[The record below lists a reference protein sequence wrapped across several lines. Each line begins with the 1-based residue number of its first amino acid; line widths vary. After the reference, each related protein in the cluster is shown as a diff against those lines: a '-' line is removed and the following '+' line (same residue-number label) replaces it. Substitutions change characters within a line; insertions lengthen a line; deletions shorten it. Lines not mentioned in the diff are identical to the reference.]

1 VVEAG
6 RDRAADHLERLGTVS
21 VMLNPGPPTGVELQL
36 MLAYD
41 AGATG
46 REPAATIMVGP
57 GERSHTYDY
66 RDHK

>member
-1 VVEAG
+1 
-6 RDRAADHLERLGTVS
+6 
-21 VMLNPGPPTGVELQL
+21 MLNPGPTGVELQL